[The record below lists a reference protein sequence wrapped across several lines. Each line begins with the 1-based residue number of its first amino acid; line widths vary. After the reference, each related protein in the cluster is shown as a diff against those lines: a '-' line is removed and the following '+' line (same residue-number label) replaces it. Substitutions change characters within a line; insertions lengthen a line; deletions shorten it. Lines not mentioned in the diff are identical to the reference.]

1 MRTGRSLWSGAPGVC
16 SSGCRLPKRRQQ
28 RMDDLEEVFW
38 AGVEL
43 VLWLGAML
51 ILGVMLW
58 GIVAL
63 AVWVGWLL
71 MGLLI

>member
-1 MRTGRSLWSGAPGVC
+1 
-16 SSGCRLPKRRQQ
+16 
-28 RMDDLEEVFW
+28 MDDLEEFFW

-71 MGLLI
+71 IGLLI